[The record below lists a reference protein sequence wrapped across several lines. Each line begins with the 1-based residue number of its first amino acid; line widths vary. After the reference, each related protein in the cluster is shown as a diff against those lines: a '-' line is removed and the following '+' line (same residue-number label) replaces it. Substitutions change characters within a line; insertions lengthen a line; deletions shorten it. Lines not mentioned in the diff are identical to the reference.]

1 MEYPAN
7 APLTTDPGRLILNET
22 SWGHI
27 RAIEAWHRHYP
38 EIRAAGESP
47 EAAVRNLARSLSSVL
62 DTAITHHDR
71 AELERA
77 LEDARASDVSVS
89 EACAGHAPSA

>member
-1 MEYPAN
+1 MGHQAN
-7 APLTTDPGRLILNET
+7 DPVMTNQGHLIVNET
-22 SWGHI
+22 AWGHI
-27 RAIEAWHRHYP
+27 RATEAWHRNYP

-47 EAAVRNLARSLSSVL
+47 EDAVRNLARSLSSVL

-77 LEDARASDVSVS
+77 LEDARTSDVTAS
-89 EACAGHAPSA
+89 GGGDAPYA